1 MHLVGFIIRIYHDAR
16 SSECQKSHAQV
27 SSNFMNSVPIL
38 SNYWIVLHRHLS
50 AGEPILA
57 HNGTMLKVHIILCA
71 YTIEQRMHI
80 YKYVQSYIMFRS
92 PL

>member
-1 MHLVGFIIRIYHDAR
+1 
-16 SSECQKSHAQV
+16 
-27 SSNFMNSVPIL
+27 MNSVPIL

-50 AGEPILA
+50 AGEPILT

-71 YTIEQRMHI
+71 YMIKQQTHIYKYVQSCMIKQQTHI

-92 PL
+92 RL